1 MGSAGFI
8 GASTGNAYPSAIS
21 ANDHRGSRCACRHRH
36 MAGRGPCT
44 EQSGCTTQNPGDFLA
59 GHHNAARVGVCGQL
73 SFASGRR
80 SKLSSALPHWPSRR
94 FVSHPATAQA
104 ILTSVDLGSSAV
116 CRRGRSA
123 PAQSPND
130 RTLAYGARVRYRT
143 TKPVVGPGSRSRS
156 EDVVRDQEQDVAAK
170 RHLIEPTRIRPE
182 RASKV
187 GRGGSRAPTMSAVVA
202 RNMLDGIL
210 YVDKL

>member
-1 MGSAGFI
+1 MPAGIDTWLAGSHA
-8 GASTGNAYPSAIS
+8 PSRS
-21 ANDHRGSRCACRHRH
+21 GSI
-36 MAGRGPCT
+36 
-44 EQSGCTTQNPGDFLA
+44 TQNPGDFLA
-59 GHHNAARVGVCGQL
+59 GHHDAARVGVCAVSSHSRG
-73 SFASGRR
+73 SGRR

-94 FVSHPATAQA
+94 YVSHPVTAEA
-104 ILTSVDLGSSAV
+104 ILTSLDLESSAV

-130 RTLAYGARVRYRT
+130 RTSVHGARVRYQT
-143 TKPVVGPGSRSRS
+143 TKPVVGPGSLSRS

-170 RHLIEPTRIRPE
+170 RHLIEPTGIRPE

-202 RNMLDGIL
+202 RNILDGIL
-210 YVDKL
+210 YVDKP